1 MSRKRTM
8 CVAQVGY
15 DADHIE
21 DHVEKLKV
29 VIDEHHD
36 ADLLVFPELILQ
48 GHPDVDRPEG
58 FLYRRA
64 RARYGLV
71 SAELYRH
78 ARDRDARVIVG
89 EIKRRVERL
98 YNVAS
103 YVDRHRL
110 QHYTKAHVHWSE
122 NFVPGTKLRCF
133 DTARVGKVGIN
144 ICFDAAFSEVWR
156 VLALRGP
163 CVIVNISAVPAHFP
177 VAYMHRRMQG
187 AALNNQVYVVY
198 ANRPGP
204 EFGGG
209 SAVFDPRGEF
219 VVSTGRDEDVLE
231 VEIDLA
237 QVDRWRDEEEIFPNR
252 KPELYRQIGHSGTPS
267 RSRRELEE
275 VAS

>member
-1 MSRKRTM
+1 M
-8 CVAQVGY
+8 CVAQVGF

-21 DHVEKLKV
+21 DHLDRLKA
-29 VIDEHHD
+29 VIDDHHA
-36 ADLLVFPELILQ
+36 ADLIVFPELILQ
-48 GHPDVDRPEG
+48 GHPTVDRPEG

-71 SAELYRH
+71 SADLYRH

-89 EIKRRVERL
+89 EMKRRVDRL

-103 YVDRHRL
+103 YVDRSCL

-122 NFVPGTKLRCF
+122 NFVAGTKLRCF
-133 DTARVGKVGIN
+133 DTANIGKVGIN

-156 VLALRGP
+156 VLALMGP
-163 CVIVNISAVPAHFP
+163 CVIANISAVPAHFP

-187 AALNNQVYVVY
+187 AALNNQVFVVY

-204 EFGGG
+204 EFAGG

-219 VVSTGRDEDVLE
+219 VASTGRDEDVLE

-237 QVDRWRDEEEIFPNR
+237 QVDRWRTQEQIFPNR
-252 KPELYRQIGHSGTPS
+252 KPELYREIGHSGAPS